1 MYEYSYVFDHCSD
14 DLPMKYIFSAFWEG
28 QEGSFL
34 LWMFWHSI
42 LGFVVLKTG
51 KKWESSVMMF
61 VGIIEAIIASMLLGV
76 YVELGDWIYKMGSNP
91 TLLVR
96 DIFDAPIFQQADYLS
111 SLKGDGLNPLL
122 QNYWMTIHPPTLFL
136 GFAAC
141 TFPAAYAA
149 AGFYTK
155 DFKGWLT
162 PGLKWGL
169 FAGGILGIGILM
181 GAAWAYEALTFGG
194 YWAWDPVE
202 NMSLVPWIVMVAA
215 IHTNLIA
222 KSTGRAIKSTFI
234 YYSLSFIL
242 ILYST
247 YLTRSGILGDT
258 SAHAFTEMGLEPQ
271 LIFMV
276 AFSALVPIILYILR
290 AGKVEV
296 HKTEESI
303 YSREFWMFVGAL
315 VLLFSGLIIAAS
327 TSLPVMNAII
337 SIFNPEFEGTVI
349 KDPIPHFNKFQI
361 WVSVLVTILSAKTI
375 HLRYKTKEWN
385 TNQKKSFVIKTL
397 TYAAIAGV
405 LTFVTSLFIDF
416 YHWKYVL
423 LTACAFFTIIA
434 NSHYLVS
441 SIGRNLKMAGSVV
454 SHLGFAIMIIGT
466 IASGLNEYTI
476 TNMPFAM
483 RELVKEDNLK
493 TVVNLIKNEK
503 LFTKGYWLTYEGD
516 TIIDKTRT
524 FDIKF
529 ERENPTTKVIEETF
543 HVYPNVLFSNDMT
556 KVAATNPDTKHYI
569 EKDIFVTVA
578 SLPASQIDIELAKE
592 EEDSLKYIQ
601 YNLSVG
607 DTIFTKDKFGILEY
621 LTFDPKNE
629 DFLKSE
635 SDLGLGLGIRFY
647 DLDKEFNE
655 LIEPIVAL
663 KENLLYQ
670 YPGQINA
677 LGLKVKLNDKTFD
690 NFFTPEDELQYEK
703 FNVKQNKSFDYGD
716 LKITLLGFDSEISN
730 PNYKKEE
737 DDIAIKGLIKVEGD
751 GFTHV
756 LNPIY
761 VIRNSRPFSIKDY
774 LPSVGLHLR
783 LSQIDPQTETFTMQ
797 LAMDERTSQ
806 EVIIDVAEDV
816 TRTDF
821 LGLEAKVFPGINM
834 FWVGASMMMMGMLLA
849 FFYRIKQ
856 KYA

>member
-76 YVELGDWIYKMGSNP
+76 YIEIGDWIYKLGSNP

-136 GFAAC
+136 GFASC

-155 DFKGWLT
+155 DYKGWLN

-222 KSTGRAIKSTFI
+222 KSTGRAVKSTFI
-234 YYSLSFIL
+234 YYSLSFVL

-276 AFSALVPIILYILR
+276 AFSALIPFVLYIMR
-290 AGKVEV
+290 AKGVQEFKE
-296 HKTEESI
+296 EESI

-315 VLLFSGLIIAAS
+315 VLLFSGIIIAAS

-337 SIFNPEFEGTVI
+337 NIFNPEFEGTVI
-349 KDPIPHFNKFQI
+349 KEPIPHFNKFQI
-361 WVSVLVTILSAKTI
+361 WVSVLVTILSAKTV

-385 TNQKKSFVIKTL
+385 NNQKKSFIVKSLIYVGL
-397 TYAAIAGV
+397 AVA
-405 LTFVTSLFIDF
+405 LTFLTSLCIDF
-416 YHWKYVL
+416 YHWKYTL
-423 LTACAFFTIIA
+423 LTACAFFTIVA
-434 NSHYLVS
+434 NAHYLTS
-441 SIGRNLKMAGSVV
+441 AIGRNLKMAGSVV
-454 SHLGFAIMIIGT
+454 SHVGFAIMIIGT
-466 IASGLNEYTI
+466 VASGLNEYTI

-483 RELVKEDNLK
+483 RELVDEDNLK

-516 TIIDKTRT
+516 TIVNNTRT

-529 ERENPTTKVIEETF
+529 EKENEVTKEIEETF

-556 KVAATNPDTKHYI
+556 KVAATNPDTKHYF

-592 EEDSLKYIQ
+592 EEDSLNYIQ
-601 YNLSVG
+601 YNLAVG
-607 DTIFTKDKFGILEY
+607 DTIYTKDKFGVLEY
-621 LTFDPKNE
+621 LTFDPQNE
-629 DFLKSE
+629 DFLKSQ

-647 DLDKEFNE
+647 DLDKTYNE

-670 YPGQINA
+670 YPGQINE

-690 NFFTPEDELQYEK
+690 NFFTPEDQLAYEK
-703 FNVKQNKSFDYGD
+703 IDAKQNVTITYQGY
-716 LKITLLGFDSEISN
+716 KITLLGFDSDITN
-730 PNYKKEE
+730 PNYKKQEN
-737 DDIAIKGLIKVEGD
+737 DIAIKGLIKVEGD
-751 GFTHV
+751 GFSQI

-774 LPSVGLHLR
+774 LPNIGMHLR
-783 LSQIDPQTETFTMQ
+783 LSQIDPSTETFTLQ
-797 LAMDERTSQ
+797 VAMDQRTSQ

-834 FWVGASMMMMGMLLA
+834 FWMGASMMMLGMLLA
-849 FFYRIKQ
+849 FFYRLKQ